1 MLKIVSDLRVRLSED
16 PSTTSSAGV
25 SFGNAS
31 CFYCKQTDNCFIMKE
46 LRLTF
51 PLKFLNV

>member
-1 MLKIVSDLRVRLSED
+1 MLKIVPDLRVRLSED

-25 SFGNAS
+25 SVRNAS